1 MKLSSVI
8 DQYGDLDVIAV
19 IPNSD
24 RMLSPAEIR
33 EIIGKEP
40 YSIIK
45 KMKSKYKLDYEEK
58 VIPKS
63 LLYKEY
69 GLKEVI

>member
-8 DQYGDLDVIAV
+8 DRYGDLDVIAV

-40 YSIIK
+40 YSIIR
-45 KMKSKYKLDYEEK
+45 KMKAKYKLDYEEK

-63 LLYKEY
+63 LLLKEY